1 MALQLRNPGG
11 LYQGEAPL
19 NPLPYVNIALQQRA
33 RRQAREDAID
43 KYYRELPN
51 TINDK
56 GVRDQEIPLINE
68 YRNKIF
74 EYGLK
79 NKEALRN
86 PKLDNGAAQFNLNK
100 LMQEAQGVARQSQ
113 ELGRRSL
120 ERGKMY
126 LSKEGRWAVDDEDF
140 MTAEEL
146 ESLPIND
153 PRHKQMDMPALLS
166 NRPFDER
173 EFGKEIQGKIKYGT
187 KTQTTNDPDNPLYDI
202 VSQVPTL
209 DESAKGKIYAF
220 GAEKLHGNRRFA
232 DFINKKT
239 PEQLQVLGQ
248 IFKDNYGKDPTDDE
262 DIAAAYIISQLPITS
277 TKQKRQIDTEAVMA
291 KKREEGMAD
300 WKAKERIRQA
310 NRRELFNM
318 RIAAD
323 KANDE
328 VDDLW
333 YDRYLNQVSDESKRP
348 ENRQEYKLASGG
360 KVGGY
365 KVQLDPVLSKAVGID
380 AKNPGQ
386 LLVTDN
392 GDYILSFY
400 DTDANYNPIIKGG
413 QYVIDPSRRTTI
425 TKDALKLAL
434 GGKTGVKQLNKE
446 MNKPS
451 KPIKITAKKGEL
463 DDL

>member
-1 MALQLRNPGG
+1 MALQLRNPAG

-153 PRHKQMDMPALLS
+153 PRHKQMDMPSLLS

-173 EFGKEIQGKIKYGT
+173 EFGKEIQGKVKYGT

-209 DESAKGKIYAF
+209 DEAAKGKIYAF
-220 GAEKLHGNRRFA
+220 GAEKLHGNRRFE
-232 DFINKKT
+232 DFIRKKT
-239 PEQLQVLGQ
+239 PEQLQILGQ
-248 IFKDNYGKDPTDDE
+248 IYKDNYGKEPTSGE
-262 DIAAAYIISQLPITS
+262 DIAAAYVISQLPITS
-277 TKQKRQIDTEAVMA
+277 TKQKRQIDTEAVMD
-291 KKREEGMAD
+291 KRNKFAQELQARGFAHAERMA
-300 WKAKERIRQA
+300 ALR
-310 NRRELFNM
+310 F
-318 RIAAD
+318 
-323 KANDE
+323 
-328 VDDLW
+328 
-333 YDRYLNQVSDESKRP
+333 
-348 ENRQEYKLASGG
+348 
-360 KVGGY
+360 GY
-365 KVQLDPVLSKAVGID
+365 SKALKDFTIV
-380 AKNPGQ
+380 
-386 LLVTDN
+386 
-392 GDYILSFY
+392 
-400 DTDANYNPIIKGG
+400 IK
-413 QYVIDPSRRTTI
+413 
-425 TKDALKLAL
+425 
-434 GGKTGVKQLNKE
+434 
-446 MNKPS
+446 
-451 KPIKITAKKGEL
+451 
-463 DDL
+463 